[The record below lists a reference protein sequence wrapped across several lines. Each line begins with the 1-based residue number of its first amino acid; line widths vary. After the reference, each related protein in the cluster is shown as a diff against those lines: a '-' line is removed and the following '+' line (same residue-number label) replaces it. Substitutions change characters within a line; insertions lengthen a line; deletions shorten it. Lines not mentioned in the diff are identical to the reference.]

1 MSKVQMSK
9 PLRTA
14 LTDELQR
21 RHGYKVMETK
31 IKPVHIANALMRSE
45 HRVVGR
51 MSVLQQLFE
60 GTLTRNTLDQ
70 RVAAVRSMIEGQ
82 RDRWGALGQTSDLK
96 SSPLMNKVLP
106 LIRTLLGADGAAFG
120 TSPELSSF
128 SSPTALT
135 VTGDPSD
142 DGAGAF
148 VHALWG
154 GHSAEARLPILDL
167 LAELSSPTK
176 DLAEMDDLSA
186 LLAPLV
192 DKTRPRSSV
201 QVDAGAVLYSPVEQR
216 LRLAANCLYAY
227 ERELQPNPIS
237 SLQRIVLLAALSLFT
252 HAATRAHENAGGAER
267 ILLLDASNDHYSPV
281 AQASTRCVAHLLGDA
296 SDYMASVINDLLAAQ
311 APNWPETP
319 LSAVDRLLES
329 AGLPPLER
337 NHALTRRI
345 EEIANDADDP
355 EEVRREVAD
364 ELIRQAEGPQRRG
377 LDGYLRMLGIRAG
390 FLYPIQKNPHK
401 RLNPADRTLEVLV
414 VSTLDVTAPPL
425 EYRDFLEQLRRRWAI
440 VVGGRVD
447 DAAELAQVGI
457 HVPPRALSENGE
469 RFLTRLESLGLARR
483 LADSVAVVG
492 LLGANHE

>member
-1 MSKVQMSK
+1 MSKQ
-9 PLRTA
+9 LRKA

-60 GTLTRNTLDQ
+60 GTLARNSLDK
-70 RVAAVRSMIEGQ
+70 RVAAVRSMIDSQ
-82 RDRWGALGQTSDLK
+82 RDRWGALGQASDLK
-96 SSPLMNKVLP
+96 ASPLMTKVLP

-120 TSPELSSF
+120 TSPDLSSF

-148 VHALWG
+148 IHSLWG
-154 GHSAEARLPILDL
+154 GHADAARLPILDL
-167 LAELSSPTK
+167 LSGLSSPTK
-176 DLAEMDDLSA
+176 DAAQMDDLSA

-192 DKTRPRSSV
+192 DKTRPRSSTAALSEEEV
-201 QVDAGAVLYSPVEQR
+201 VYSPVEQR
-216 LRLAANCLYAY
+216 LRHAANRLCAY

-237 SLQRIVLLAALSLFT
+237 SLQRIVLLAALSMFA
-252 HAATRAHENAGGAER
+252 HAATRAHENAGAMER
-267 ILLLDASNDHYSPV
+267 VLLLDASNDHYSPI

-296 SDYMASVINDLLAAQ
+296 SDYMASVLNDLLTAQ
-311 APNWPETP
+311 VPDWPEMP
-319 LSAVDRLLES
+319 LGALNKLLEG

-337 NHALTRRI
+337 NSPLARRI
-345 EEIANDADDP
+345 EEIAADAEDP
-355 EEVRREVAD
+355 EEIRREVAD
-364 ELIRQAEGPQRRG
+364 ELIRQAEGSQRRG

-414 VSTLDVTAPPL
+414 ATAIDVAAPPV
-425 EYRDFLEQLRRRWAI
+425 EYRDFLEQLRQQWGV
-440 VVGGRVD
+440 VVGGRID
-447 DAAELAQVGI
+447 DAGELARAGI
-457 HVPPRALSENGE
+457 QVPPRALSENSE

-492 LLGANHE
+492 LVEANNE

>member
-1 MSKVQMSK
+1 MSKQ
-9 PLRTA
+9 LRKA

-60 GTLTRNTLDQ
+60 GTLARNSLDK
-70 RVAAVRSMIEGQ
+70 RVAAVRSMIDSQ
-82 RDRWGALGQTSDLK
+82 RDRWGALGQASDLK
-96 SSPLMNKVLP
+96 ASPLMTKVLP

-120 TSPELSSF
+120 TSPDLSSF

-148 VHALWG
+148 IHSLWG
-154 GHSAEARLPILDL
+154 GHAEASRLPILDL
-167 LAELSSPTK
+167 LSGLSSPTK
-176 DLAEMDDLSA
+176 DAAQMDDLSA

-192 DKTRPRSSV
+192 DKTRPRSSTAALSEEEV
-201 QVDAGAVLYSPVEQR
+201 VYSPVEQR
-216 LRLAANCLYAY
+216 LRHAANRLCAY

-237 SLQRIVLLAALSLFT
+237 SLQRIVLLAALSMFA
-252 HAATRAHENAGGAER
+252 HAATRAHENAGAMER
-267 ILLLDASNDHYSPV
+267 VLLLDASNDHYSPI

-296 SDYMASVINDLLAAQ
+296 SDYMASVLNDLLTAQ
-311 APNWPETP
+311 VSDWPEMP
-319 LSAVDRLLES
+319 LGALNKLLEG

-337 NHALTRRI
+337 NSPLARRI
-345 EEIANDADDP
+345 EEIAADAEDP
-355 EEVRREVAD
+355 EEIRREVAD
-364 ELIRQAEGPQRRG
+364 ELIRQAEGSQRRG

-414 VSTLDVTAPPL
+414 ATAIDVAAPPV
-425 EYRDFLEQLRRRWAI
+425 EYRDFLEQLRQQWGV
-440 VVGGRVD
+440 VVGGRID
-447 DAAELAQVGI
+447 DAGELARAGI
-457 HVPPRALSENGE
+457 QVPPRALSENSE

-492 LLGANHE
+492 LVEANNE

>member
-1 MSKVQMSK
+1 MSKQ
-9 PLRTA
+9 LRKA

-60 GTLTRNTLDQ
+60 GTLARNSLDK
-70 RVAAVRSMIEGQ
+70 RVAAVRSMIDSQ
-82 RDRWGALGQTSDLK
+82 RDRWGALGQASDLK
-96 SSPLMNKVLP
+96 ASPLMTKVLP

-120 TSPELSSF
+120 TSPDLSSF

-148 VHALWG
+148 IHSLWG
-154 GHSAEARLPILDL
+154 GHADAARLPILDL
-167 LAELSSPTK
+167 LSGLSSPTK
-176 DLAEMDDLSA
+176 DAAQMDDLSA

-192 DKTRPRSSV
+192 DKTRPRSSTAALSEEEV
-201 QVDAGAVLYSPVEQR
+201 VYSPVEQR
-216 LRLAANCLYAY
+216 LRQAANRLCAY

-237 SLQRIVLLAALSLFT
+237 SLQRIVLLAALSMFA
-252 HAATRAHENAGGAER
+252 HAATRAHENAGAMER
-267 ILLLDASNDHYSPV
+267 VLLLDASNDHYSPI

-296 SDYMASVINDLLAAQ
+296 SDYMASVLNDLLTAQ
-311 APNWPETP
+311 VPDWPQMP
-319 LSAVDRLLES
+319 LGALNKLLEG

-337 NHALTRRI
+337 NSPLARRI
-345 EEIANDADDP
+345 EEIAADAEDP
-355 EEVRREVAD
+355 EEIRREVAD
-364 ELIRQAEGPQRRG
+364 ELIRQAEGSQRRG

-414 VSTLDVTAPPL
+414 ATAIDVAAPPV
-425 EYRDFLEQLRRRWAI
+425 EYRDFLEQLRQQWGV
-440 VVGGRVD
+440 VVGGRID
-447 DAAELAQVGI
+447 DAGELARAGI
-457 HVPPRALSENGE
+457 QVPPRALSENSE

-492 LLGANHE
+492 LVEANNE

>member
-1 MSKVQMSK
+1 MSKQ
-9 PLRTA
+9 LRKA

-60 GTLTRNTLDQ
+60 GTLARNSLDK
-70 RVAAVRSMIEGQ
+70 RVAAVRSMIDSQ
-82 RDRWGALGQTSDLK
+82 RDRWGALGQASDLK
-96 SSPLMNKVLP
+96 ASPLMTKVLP

-120 TSPELSSF
+120 TSPDLSSF

-148 VHALWG
+148 IHSLWG
-154 GHSAEARLPILDL
+154 GHAEASRLPILDL
-167 LAELSSPTK
+167 LSGLSSPTK
-176 DLAEMDDLSA
+176 DAAQMDDLSA

-192 DKTRPRSSV
+192 DKTRPRSSTAALSEEEV
-201 QVDAGAVLYSPVEQR
+201 VYSPVEQR
-216 LRLAANCLYAY
+216 LRHAANRLCAY

-237 SLQRIVLLAALSLFT
+237 SLQRIVLLAALSMFA
-252 HAATRAHENAGGAER
+252 HAATRAHENAGAMER
-267 ILLLDASNDHYSPV
+267 VLLLDASNDHYSPI

-296 SDYMASVINDLLAAQ
+296 SDYMASVLNDLLTAQ
-311 APNWPETP
+311 VPDWPEMP
-319 LSAVDRLLES
+319 LGALNKLLEG

-337 NHALTRRI
+337 NSPLARRI
-345 EEIANDADDP
+345 EEIAADAEDP
-355 EEVRREVAD
+355 EEIRREVAD
-364 ELIRQAEGPQRRG
+364 ELIRQAEGSQRRG

-414 VSTLDVTAPPL
+414 ATAIDVAAPPV
-425 EYRDFLEQLRRRWAI
+425 EYRDFLEQLRQQWGV
-440 VVGGRVD
+440 VVGGRID
-447 DAAELAQVGI
+447 DAGELARAGI
-457 HVPPRALSENGE
+457 QVPPRALSENSE

-492 LLGANHE
+492 LVEANNE

>member
-1 MSKVQMSK
+1 MSKQ
-9 PLRTA
+9 LRRA

-60 GTLTRNTLDQ
+60 GTLARNSLDK
-70 RVAAVRSMIEGQ
+70 RVAAVRSMIDGQ
-82 RDRWGALGQTSDLK
+82 RDRWGALGQAADLK
-96 SSPLMNKVLP
+96 ASPLMTKVLP

-120 TSPELSSF
+120 TSPDLSSF

-142 DGAGAF
+142 DGAGNF
-148 VHALWG
+148 IHALWG
-154 GHSAEARLPILDL
+154 GHNDGTRLPILNL
-167 LAELSSPTK
+167 LADLSSPTK
-176 DLAEMDDLSA
+176 DAAQMDDLSA

-192 DKTRPRSSV
+192 DKTRPRAPSS
-201 QVDAGAVLYSPVEQR
+201 GAVDESVEYSPIEKR
-216 LRLAANCLYAY
+216 LRTAANRLCMY

-237 SLQRIVLLAALSLFT
+237 SLQRIVLLAALSLFA
-252 HAATRAHENAGGAER
+252 HAASRAHENAGAMER
-267 ILLLDASNDHYSPV
+267 VLLLDASNDHYSPI

-296 SDYMASVINDLLAAQ
+296 SDYMASVLNDLLTDQ
-311 APNWPETP
+311 VPNWPEMP
-319 LSAVDRLLES
+319 LAALNRLLEG
-329 AGLPPLER
+329 AGLPPLE
-337 NHALTRRI
+337 HSHPLAKRI
-345 EEIANDADDP
+345 EEIASDAEDP

-364 ELIRQAEGPQRRG
+364 ELIRQAEGSQRRG

-414 VSTLDVTAPPL
+414 ATAVDVTAPPI
-425 EYRDFLEQLRRRWAI
+425 EYRDFLEQLRQQWGI
-440 VVGGRVD
+440 VVGGRND
-447 DAAELAQVGI
+447 DAGELTRAGI
-457 HVPPRALSENGE
+457 QVPPRALSENSE
-469 RFLTRLESLGLARR
+469 RFLSRLESLGLARR

-492 LLGANHE
+492 LVEANNE

>member
-1 MSKVQMSK
+1 MSKQ
-9 PLRTA
+9 LRKA

-60 GTLTRNTLDQ
+60 GTLARNSLDK
-70 RVAAVRSMIEGQ
+70 RVAAVRSMIDSQ
-82 RDRWGALGQTSDLK
+82 RDRWGALGQASDLK
-96 SSPLMNKVLP
+96 ASPLMTKVLP

-120 TSPELSSF
+120 TSPDLSSF

-148 VHALWG
+148 IHSLWG
-154 GHSAEARLPILDL
+154 GHADAARLPILDL
-167 LAELSSPTK
+167 LSGLSSPTK
-176 DLAEMDDLSA
+176 DAAQMDDLSA

-192 DKTRPRSSV
+192 DKTRPRSSTAALSEEEV
-201 QVDAGAVLYSPVEQR
+201 VYSPVEQR
-216 LRLAANCLYAY
+216 LRHAANRLCAY

-237 SLQRIVLLAALSLFT
+237 SLQRIVLLAALSMFA
-252 HAATRAHENAGGAER
+252 HAATRAHENAGAMER
-267 ILLLDASNDHYSPV
+267 VLLLDASNDHYSPI

-296 SDYMASVINDLLAAQ
+296 SDYMASVLNDLLTAQ
-311 APNWPETP
+311 VPDWPDMP
-319 LSAVDRLLES
+319 LGALNKLLEG

-337 NHALTRRI
+337 NSPLARRI
-345 EEIANDADDP
+345 EEIAADAEDP
-355 EEVRREVAD
+355 EEIRREVAD
-364 ELIRQAEGPQRRG
+364 ELIRQAEGSQRRG

-414 VSTLDVTAPPL
+414 ATAIDVAAPPV
-425 EYRDFLEQLRRRWAI
+425 EYRDFLEQLRQQWGV
-440 VVGGRVD
+440 VVGGRID
-447 DAAELAQVGI
+447 DAGELARAGI
-457 HVPPRALSENGE
+457 QVPPRALSENSE

-492 LLGANHE
+492 LVEANNE